1 MYIEF
6 SMGLYRL
13 GYQIYIW
20 GLFCFYRDIWGGCG
34 RDIGDYIFFLYYYI
48 YILSLLQVEICI

>member
-13 GYQIYIW
+13 SYQIYIW

-34 RDIGDYIFFLYYYI
+34 RDIGDYIFFLYYYK
-48 YILSLLQVEICI
+48 YIVYNR